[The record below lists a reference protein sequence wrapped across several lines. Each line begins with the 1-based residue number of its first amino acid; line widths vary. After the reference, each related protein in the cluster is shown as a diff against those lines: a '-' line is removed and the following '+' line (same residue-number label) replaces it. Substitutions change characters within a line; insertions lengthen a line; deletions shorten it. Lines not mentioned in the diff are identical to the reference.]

1 MAFSFQTGA
10 EPIPGYTLMD
20 RLGSG
25 GFGEVWRCE
34 APGGIFK
41 AAKVIF
47 GDLRYTDG
55 DSHRFAEQELKALK
69 RVKTVRHP
77 YLLTLDRYDIVEGRL
92 VIIME
97 LADCNLWDRFREHRA
112 EGRPGIPREELL
124 QYMAETAEVLD
135 LMNDKHQLQH
145 LDIKPQNLFLL
156 YNHVKVADFG
166 QVKDLEGLLASV
178 TGGITPVY
186 AAPETFD
193 GFVSRFCDQ
202 YSLACVYQELLTG
215 QRPFDGNSMQQLLM
229 QHLQAP
235 PNLLPSPANERS
247 ALAKALSKKP
257 DDRFPNVSSM
267 VRAIRAGATV
277 GVPVRVGAAVTIGGS
292 SVPAP
297 DESFASPGS
306 PGDVNQE
313 TALPYGRD
321 AGSGLDLNRTP
332 YPRSIVE
339 TAAPPERPA
348 PPEQIGPGP
357 IRPALVIGVG
367 FSGLRVVQKL
377 RRAVEDRYGSMD
389 GVPALRIMG
398 IDTDPEAIQLASA
411 SVESGLSPLPPT
423 DLIAAKLNRTAHY
436 LKPHNNGRMV
446 TEGWFD
452 SQIFYR
458 MSRTPTT
465 MGLRSLGRLAFCDHY
480 RTIMHKIQVELDACL
495 DPAAIAETLAR
506 TGLDKRTN
514 RPRIYIVAG
523 LGGGTGGGM
532 FLDLAYAIRARLKRI
547 GYFAPDITGVLLTPA
562 ETGADQTSQTALAN
576 TFAALTE
583 LNHFGHSES
592 LFEASYDDQHGDIR
606 DREAPFGRV
615 FVVPGL
621 EYAAQTVRGASG
633 SGIRTAASLRGSSAV
648 ESGSALNRSG
658 ATRLSGIT
666 RGSVCTPTP
675 APRSGDSPD
684 PLQPA
689 AEFLRLELFTDLGRA
704 ADSARPGAIH
714 PTGNEISTFGLT
726 RFAWPRR
733 EVVART
739 ARIMAPVL
747 FGNWVAPD
755 PKQLRTVI
763 PQWAEQIW
771 HRLGLGGEQLSKTL
785 RDCADSAAGRRIGE
799 WIGQICE
806 PLSPKGWLA
815 KGPDPEHVSVA
826 LAQFAAVL
834 GVPRENPSRVKT
846 AVEDAIEAAAEEILS
861 AAREELA
868 GLLPA
873 LMDTPDFRFAGTEEA
888 VRHLLSGVT
897 VAHESIRKRLAASVA
912 SAAAA
917 YERVIFSLNSQRGMK
932 KLTPAEVGESLREY
946 PTARHRALIDGCLVA
961 VYRPLLEVLQ
971 QRLAEVNACRAKA
984 QQNLLQLVAESEAL
998 APPIGPYDLLPVG
1011 CGSIEEAAQ
1020 RFLKAMTDDDL
1031 VELEHR
1037 VQHDILQ
1044 EFGGLYEA
1052 CMNSAGAEKLLRVLR
1067 TATRAYLN
1075 ERLGEVDFAGMLKQK
1090 YPSKAAFGQAVV
1102 RKYSEAE
1109 PEIVSGGLWARSE
1122 VVIFGTPDGAGGAAI
1137 AEPAKHILPQN
1148 AVAIATADETVF
1160 YREYSNV
1167 PLAALPQL
1175 GPTWSA
1181 AYHGAPDT
1189 MQTSPHVRLDITQWR
1204 QVDG

>member
-1 MAFSFQTGA
+1 MSFSFQTGA
-10 EPIPGYTLMD
+10 EPIPGYKLMD

-47 GDLRYTDG
+47 GDLRHTDG

-92 VIIME
+92 VIVME

-112 EGRPGIPREELL
+112 AGRQGIPREELL

-166 QVKDLEGLLASV
+166 QVKDLEGLVASV

-267 VRAIRAGATV
+267 VQAIRQGANV
-277 GVPVRVGAAVTIGGS
+277 AVAVSVRADAVVPVGSGVTPAHGAR
-292 SVPAP
+292 PA
-297 DESFASPGS
+297 FGH
-306 PGDVNQE
+306 PGDSNQI
-313 TALPYGRD
+313 TPVSFGVD
-321 AGSGLDLNRTP
+321 AGCCFEMDHTP
-332 YPRSIVE
+332 YPRGLVE
-339 TAAPPERPA
+339 TSAPPERAA
-348 PPEQIGPGP
+348 PLEQTGSGP
-357 IRPALVIGVG
+357 IRPALVIGLG
-367 FSGLRVVQKL
+367 YTGLQIVQRL
-377 RRAVEDRYGSMD
+377 RQSLEEHFGSMECL
-389 GVPALRIMG
+389 PLLRFIG
-398 IDTDPEAIQLASA
+398 IDSDPEAIELAGTK
-411 SVESGLSPLPPT
+411 VEEWLNPMPPE
-423 DLIAAKLNRTAHY
+423 DLIATRLNRSAHY
-436 LKPHNNGRMV
+436 LKPRNNGRIL

-452 SQIFYR
+452 TLIFHR
-458 MSRTPTT
+458 IARNPST
-465 MGLRSLGRLAFCDHY
+465 MGLRALGRLAFCDHY
-480 RTIMHKIQVELDACL
+480 RTIMQKIQIELDACL
-495 DPAAIAETLAR
+495 EPTAITAAMAS

-523 LGGGTGGGM
+523 LGGGTGSGM

-547 GYFAPDITGVLLTPA
+547 GYSAPDVTGLLLVPPDSTANRANP
-562 ETGADQTSQTALAN
+562 TALAN
-576 TFAALTE
+576 TFASLTE
-583 LNHFGHSES
+583 LNHFSDPETT
-592 LFEASYDDQHGDIR
+592 FEASYDDLHGNIR
-606 DREAPFGRV
+606 DRGAPFTRA

-621 EYAAQTVRGASG
+621 DSAPAAAPVGSG
-633 SGIRTAASLRGSSAV
+633 SGIRSISSLKGSGTV
-648 ESGSALNRSG
+648 EAINRSG
-658 ATRLSGIT
+658 SVRLSGIT
-666 RGSVCTPTP
+666 RIPVRTR
-675 APRSGDSPD
+675 APNPRYADPPD
-684 PLQPA
+684 PLQKIV
-689 AEFLRLELFTDLGRA
+689 EFLKLDLATGLGRA
-704 ADSARPGAIH
+704 ADGARLLPLHTTGSEIH
-714 PTGNEISTFGLT
+714 TFGLT
-726 RFAWPRR
+726 RFGWPRR

-747 FGNWVAPD
+747 FGNWVTPD
-755 PKQLRTVI
+755 PKHLHAVI
-763 PQWAEQIW
+763 PLWAEQIW
-771 HRLGLGGEQLSKTL
+771 HRFGLGSEHMAKAL
-785 RDCADSAAGRRIGE
+785 RRRADAAAGRHIDA
-799 WIGQICE
+799 WIGGVCD
-806 PLSPKGWLA
+806 PLLPKGWRA
-815 KGPDPEHVSVA
+815 KGPESEQVASA
-826 LAQFAAVL
+826 LAQFTQVL
-834 GVPRENPSRVKT
+834 GIPRESPGRANN
-846 AVEDAIEAAAEEILS
+846 AVEDAIAAAGDEIL
-861 AAREELA
+861 AAAKAEFA
-868 GLLPA
+868 SLLPA

-888 VRHLLSGVT
+888 VRHLLGGIAS
-897 VAHESIRKRLAASVA
+897 AHESLRARAAASEA
-912 SAAAA
+912 SASAA
-917 YERVIFSLNSQRGMK
+917 YERVIYSLGSQRGMK
-932 KLTPAEVGESLREY
+932 KLAPAELIDSLREY
-946 PTARHRALIDGCLVA
+946 PTARYRALIADKMTA
-961 VYRPLLEVLQ
+961 VYQPLLEVLQ
-971 QRLAEVNACRAKA
+971 LRLAEVSACRAKA
-984 QQNLLQLVAESEAL
+984 QQNLLQLVAESEAM
-998 APPIGPYDLLPVG
+998 APRAGAADLLPAG
-1011 CGSIEEAAQ
+1011 CSSIEEAAQ
-1020 RFLKAMTDDDL
+1020 RFLRVMTDDDL

-1052 CMNSAGAEKLLRVLR
+1052 CMNSAGSEKLLRVLR
-1067 TATRAYLN
+1067 TATRGYLN
-1075 ERLGEVDFAGMLKQK
+1075 DRLGDVDFAGMLKQK
-1090 YPSKAAFGQAVV
+1090 FPTKAAFGQAIV
-1102 RKYSEAE
+1102 KKHSEAE
-1109 PEIVSGGLWARSE
+1109 PVIVSGGLWARSE
-1122 VVIFGTPDGAGGAAI
+1122 VTVFGVPDGAGGAAI
-1137 AEPAKHILPQN
+1137 ADQAKHILPQN
-1148 AVAIATADETVF
+1148 ATTLATADEAVF

-1181 AYHGAPDT
+1181 AYHGAPET